1 MKMSK
6 IQQLLNYQQYHDSTY
21 HPDIYS
27 RDIVD
32 KLKHFCLHLTKY
44 FTKLVSMQV
53 YSLQESNRYWIDTT
67 LISLSMANTLN
78 ILIPDVNIEDGI
90 EYDIPYYKLV
100 TKSYGDIL
108 YAICKSLDAYDHIEN
123 YNVRLSLETAVKD
136 MFILI
141 QHFVFITDNKDF
153 EQLLS
158 NRYSEIREKCLS

>member
-1 MKMSK
+1 MSK

-27 RDIVD
+27 KDIID

-44 FTKLVSMQV
+44 YTRLISNQ
-53 YSLQESNRYWIDTT
+53 SLSIQDSNKYWIDTT

-78 ILIPDVNIEDGI
+78 ILIPDVNIKDGI

-100 TKSYGDIL
+100 TKNYGDIL
-108 YAICKSLDAYDHIEN
+108 YTICKSLDAYDHIEN